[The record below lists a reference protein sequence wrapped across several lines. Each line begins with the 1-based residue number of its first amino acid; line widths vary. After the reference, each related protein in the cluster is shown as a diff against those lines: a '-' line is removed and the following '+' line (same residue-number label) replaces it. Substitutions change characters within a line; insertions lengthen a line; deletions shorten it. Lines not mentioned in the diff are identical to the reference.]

1 MISAIIAHRSVESTA
16 KEIRAMANPIIPRR
30 PFRVG
35 NLSLGQCVAMMAGIF
50 VVVIAVYVVFSA
62 LWRLLSALSRVHQ
75 NVTNNLLHGGRIAAM
90 EHEVIGHR
98 SEHQHQKKYADHRL
112 IMRDLG

>member
-1 MISAIIAHRSVESTA
+1 MISAIIAHRGVESTA
-16 KEIRAMANPIIPRR
+16 KEIRAMANPIIPRS

-62 LWRLLSALSRVHQ
+62 L
-75 NVTNNLLHGGRIAAM
+75 
-90 EHEVIGHR
+90 
-98 SEHQHQKKYADHRL
+98 
-112 IMRDLG
+112 

>member
-1 MISAIIAHRSVESTA
+1 
-16 KEIRAMANPIIPRR
+16 
-30 PFRVG
+30 
-35 NLSLGQCVAMMAGIF
+35 
-50 VVVIAVYVVFSA
+50 
-62 LWRLLSALSRVHQ
+62 
-75 NVTNNLLHGGRIAAM
+75 LLHGGRIAAV